1 MATPVEGS
9 SGSSP
14 WRRRI
19 GWVLAFV
26 VVLAVG
32 GLYIALVAAGI
43 FGNGGKQLTTL
54 SPHGSEAQ
62 KIQDLIT
69 PVFAV
74 AGIVFVL
81 VFGAVLSFCL
91 KYRDRGDDAED
102 FPVQRHGSTPLEI
115 GWTVLPALILLV
127 VAVFTVA
134 TIVSLNR
141 IPKNALK
148 VEVSG
153 QQWWWAFHYDMNND
167 GNYTD
172 TAHGDII
179 TATELII
186 PIHREVDLTIT
197 SQDVIHSF
205 WIPAL
210 NGKKDAVPGQ
220 HHPLILQ
227 ANKLGVY
234 RGQCTQFCGLSHANM
249 RMLVRVVSEKD
260 FDRWVRN
267 QQQTAVKPTSDVA
280 MAGQKIFEQQLCSS
294 CHLIRGVNDAK
305 IAKKW
310 GGKAPGGGTAAE
322 QQVSGVAPDLTHIAS
337 RGTFAGSIYN
347 LYTPDSLTDPGHP
360 GDAADVANPGDP
372 GNALYG
378 DDSAP
383 FTWNVTGLSA
393 WLRNPPL
400 MKPMYA
406 GPNVPADKRRGMPNL
421 HLTELQISEL
431 VAYLETLR

>member
-1 MATPVEGS
+1 MTTPVQGS
-9 SGSSP
+9 SKV
-14 WRRRI
+14 RRWVGI
-19 GWVLAFV
+19 VLAFI
-26 VVLAVG
+26 VVLIVG
-32 GLYIALVAAGI
+32 GLYLVLIADGV

-54 SPHGSEAQ
+54 SPHGVQAQ

-69 PVFAV
+69 PVFII
-74 AGIVFVL
+74 AGVVFVL

-91 KYRDRGDDAED
+91 KYRDRGDDAEE

-115 GWTVLPALILLV
+115 GWTILPALILLV

-134 TIVSLNR
+134 TIVSLN
-141 IPKNALK
+141 KTSKTALK

-153 QQWWWAFHYDMNND
+153 QQWWWAFHYDMNGD
-167 GNYTD
+167 GVYTD
-172 TAHGDII
+172 TKHGDII

-186 PIHREVDLTIT
+186 PVHREVDLTIT

-220 HHPLILQ
+220 HHPLIIE
-227 ANKLGVY
+227 ANKIGVF

-249 RMLVRVVSEKD
+249 RMLVRVVSEQD
-260 FDRWVRN
+260 FKRWVAN
-267 QQQTAVKPTSDVA
+267 QEKPSVEPTTDVA
-280 MAGQKIFEQQLCSS
+280 KAGQKVFEQQLCSS

-305 IAKKW
+305 IASGSASK
-310 GGKAPGGGTAAE
+310 E
-322 QQVSGVAPDLTHIAS
+322 LVNGVAPDLTHIAT

-347 LYTPDSLTDPGHP
+347 LYTPNSLTDPGTP
-360 GDAADVANPGDP
+360 GNAADVANPGDP
-372 GNALYG
+372 GNALFG
-378 DDSAP
+378 GVSAP
-383 FTWNVTGLSA
+383 YRWNITGLSA

-400 MKPMYA
+400 MKPMYS
-406 GPNVPADKRRGMPNL
+406 GPNVPADMRRGMPNL
-421 HLTELQISEL
+421 HLSELQITQL

>member
-1 MATPVEGS
+1 MAAPVGGS
-9 SGSSP
+9 SSK
-14 WRRRI
+14 WRRRV
-19 GWVLAFV
+19 GVALALIV
-26 VVLAVG
+26 VAIVG
-32 GLYIALVAAGI
+32 VLYISLISDAI

-54 SPHGSEAQ
+54 SPHGTESQ
-62 KIQDLIT
+62 KIQTLIT
-69 PVFAV
+69 PVFAI
-74 AGIVFVL
+74 AGVVFVL
-81 VFGAVLSFCL
+81 VFGLVLSFCL
-91 KYRDRGDDAED
+91 KYRDRGDDADD
-102 FPVQRHGSTPLEI
+102 FPIQRHGSTPLEI

-127 VAVFTVA
+127 VAIFTVA

-141 IPKNALK
+141 TTKGALK
-148 VEVSG
+148 VEVVG

-167 GNYTD
+167 GVYTD

-179 TATELII
+179 TATELVI
-186 PIHREVDLTIT
+186 PVDREVDLTIT
-197 SQDVIHSF
+197 SRDVIHSF

-227 ANKLGVY
+227 SNKIGVY

-249 RMLVRVVSEKD
+249 RMLVRVVSAAD
-260 FDRWVRN
+260 FQRWVAN
-267 QQQTAVKPTSDVA
+267 QQKPSVQPTTDVA
-280 MAGQKIFEQQLCSS
+280 KAGQKIFEQQLCSS

-305 IAKKW
+305 IASGSANK
-310 GGKAPGGGTAAE
+310 
-322 QQVSGVAPDLTHIAS
+322 QLVSGVAPDLTHIAT

-347 LYTPDSLTDPGHP
+347 LYTPDSLTNPGHP
-360 GDAADVANPGDP
+360 GDAAIVADPGDP

-378 DDSAP
+378 GDSAP
-383 FTWNVTGLSA
+383 YTWNVTGLSA

-406 GPNVPADKRRGMPNL
+406 GPLVPANERRGMPNL
-421 HLTELQISEL
+421 HLTELQIAQL